1 MPEVIDSGDDVVR
14 VRQSTLIG
22 LSRDAK
28 NISLNLN
35 SVKAQLSGG
44 YLSSF
49 RGRGMEFHESRP
61 YQPGDDIRAID
72 WRVTARSGRTHTKIY
87 REERE
92 RPVLLWVDLS
102 PTMFFGTRQCFKSV
116 LAARLAALLA
126 WSSVQHGDR
135 LGGLVFSDQ
144 HHDEFRPKQG
154 NSSVLHFIKKLASH
168 PAWNRQKKPARNS
181 EMNSDTNLD
190 AGIQALNRLRQVAKP
205 GSLIVLISDFRFVT
219 DNLTDSCRTH
229 LAHLAR
235 HNDVVMLFTHDPLEQ
250 ALPPSGY
257 YQITDGESR
266 LAIDSSNAASRD
278 QYHQRFTKHHQML
291 EQLCKQLHLLLID
304 VSTTSSL
311 LEVLKNGLGLRSKR

>member
-1 MPEVIDSGDDVVR
+1 MTAIVESGDDIVR
-14 VRQSTLIG
+14 IRQSTLIG
-22 LSRDAK
+22 LSREAK
-28 NISLNLN
+28 NIPLDLN
-35 SVKAQLSGG
+35 SVKAPGSGG

-72 WRVTARSGRTHTKIY
+72 WRVTARSGSTHTKVY

-116 LAARLAALLA
+116 VAAKLAALLA

-154 NSSVLHFIKKLASH
+154 NASVLHFIKKLASH
-168 PAWNRQKKPARNS
+168 PAWDQQNKTAANPHRDDLSP
-181 EMNSDTNLD
+181 D
-190 AGIQALNRLRQVAKP
+190 ASLHALKRLRQVAKP
-205 GSLIVLISDFRFVT
+205 GSLIVLISDFRFLS
-219 DNLTDSCRTH
+219 DDCRSH

-250 ALPPSGY
+250 DLPPSGF
-257 YQITDGESR
+257 YQMTDGENR
-266 LAIDSSNAASRD
+266 LSVDSTNAASRD
-278 QYHQRFTKHHQML
+278 QYRQRFVSHHQAL
-291 EQLCKQLHLLLID
+291 EQLCKQLHLRLLD
-304 VSTTSSL
+304 VSTTSNL
-311 LEVLKNGLGLRSKR
+311 VDVLKNGFGLKSKR